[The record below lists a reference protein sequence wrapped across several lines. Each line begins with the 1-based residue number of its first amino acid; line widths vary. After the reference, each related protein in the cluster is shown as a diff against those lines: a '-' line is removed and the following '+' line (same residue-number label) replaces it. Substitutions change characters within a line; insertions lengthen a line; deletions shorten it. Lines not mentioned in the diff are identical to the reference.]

1 MAPVGGPSHDPKSA
15 NCANN
20 RMSDM
25 QIRLQ
30 VNGQPHTLTSP
41 SHRTL
46 LDALREELDLTGAK
60 RGCDRGECGS
70 CTVLLDGRPVYA
82 CITLV
87 GQVRGRSVLTVEGL
101 AFRQAQ
107 DDRESQLDPV
117 QQAFLDEDGGQC
129 GYCTPGFLMSARALL
144 DANPHPTDAEI
155 REALSGNLCRCNAY
169 GRILQSVRTAAE
181 RG

>member
-1 MAPVGGPSHDPKSA
+1 
-15 NCANN
+15 
-20 RMSDM
+20 M

-30 VNGQPHTLTSP
+30 VNGQTHNLDIP
-41 SHRTL
+41 SHHSL
-46 LDALREELDLTGAK
+46 LDVLREELDLTGSK

-70 CTVLLDGRPVYA
+70 CTVLLGGKPVYS
-82 CITLV
+82 CITLAA
-87 GQVRGRSVLTVEGL
+87 QVRGRSVVTVEGL
-101 AFRQAQ
+101 AN
-107 DDRESQLDPV
+107 DGQLDPV

-129 GYCTPGFLMSARALL
+129 GSCTPGFLMSARALL
-144 DANPHPTDAEI
+144 DTNPNPTDAEI

>member
-1 MAPVGGPSHDPKSA
+1 MPETE
-15 NCANN
+15 
-20 RMSDM
+20 
-25 QIRLQ
+25 LQ
-30 VNGQPHTLTSP
+30 LKVNGRLHTLNAP
-41 SHRTL
+41 GHRSL
-46 LDALREELDLTGAK
+46 LDALREDLDLTGAK

-87 GQVRGRSVLTVEGL
+87 GQVRGRSVVTVEGL
-101 AFRQAQ
+101 A
-107 DDRESQLDPV
+107 LDARLDAV

-129 GYCTPGFLMSARALL
+129 GFCTPGFLMAARALL
-144 DANPHPTDAEI
+144 DANPDPDDGEI

>member
-1 MAPVGGPSHDPKSA
+1 
-15 NCANN
+15 
-20 RMSDM
+20 MSDSP
-25 QIRLQ
+25 IHLE
-30 VNGQPHTLTSP
+30 VNGQPHDLTAP

-46 LDALREELDLTGAK
+46 LDVLREDLDLTGSK

-70 CTVLLDGRPVYA
+70 CTVLLNGKPVYS
-82 CITLV
+82 CITLLA
-87 GQVRGRSVLTVEGL
+87 QVRGRSVVTVEGL
-101 AFRQAQ
+101 AN
-107 DDRESQLDPV
+107 DGQLDTV

-144 DANPHPTDAEI
+144 DANPRPTDAEI

>member
-1 MAPVGGPSHDPKSA
+1 
-15 NCANN
+15 
-20 RMSDM
+20 M

-30 VNGQPHTLTSP
+30 VNGQTHNLDIP
-41 SHRTL
+41 SHHSL
-46 LDALREELDLTGAK
+46 LDVLREELDLTGSK

-70 CTVLLDGRPVYA
+70 CTVLLGGKPVYS
-82 CITLV
+82 CITLAA
-87 GQVRGRSVLTVEGL
+87 QVRGRSIVTVEGL
-101 AFRQAQ
+101 AN
-107 DDRESQLDPV
+107 DGQLDPV

-144 DANPHPTDAEI
+144 DTNPNPTDAEI

>member
-1 MAPVGGPSHDPKSA
+1 MPDVDVQL
-15 NCANN
+15 N
-20 RMSDM
+20 
-25 QIRLQ
+25 
-30 VNGQPHTLTSP
+30 VNEQAYSLKVP

-46 LDALREELDLTGAK
+46 LDVLRDELDLTGAK

-87 GQVRGRSVLTVEGL
+87 GQVRGRKVLTVEGL
-101 AFRQAQ
+101 ASDGR
-107 DDRESQLDPV
+107 LDPV

-129 GYCTPGFLMSARALL
+129 GYCTPGFLMSTRALL
-144 DANPHPTDAEI
+144 EANPQPNDDEI

-169 GRILQSVRTAAE
+169 GRILQSVRTASE

>member
-1 MAPVGGPSHDPKSA
+1 
-15 NCANN
+15 
-20 RMSDM
+20 M
-25 QIRLQ
+25 QIRLE
-30 VNGQPHTLTSP
+30 VNGQTHELTIP
-41 SHRTL
+41 SHHSL
-46 LDALREELDLTGAK
+46 LDVLREEFDLTGSK

-70 CTVLLDGRPVYA
+70 CTVLLDGKPVYS
-82 CITLV
+82 CITLAA
-87 GQVRGRSVLTVEGL
+87 QVRGRSVVTVEGL
-101 AFRQAQ
+101 SR
-107 DDRESQLDPV
+107 DGRLDPV

-144 DANPHPTDAEI
+144 DANPNPTDAEI

>member
-1 MAPVGGPSHDPKSA
+1 MSA
-15 NCANN
+15 I
-20 RMSDM
+20 
-25 QIRLQ
+25 QIRLE
-30 VNGQPHTLTSP
+30 VNGQTHNLDIP
-41 SHRTL
+41 SHRSL
-46 LDALREELDLTGAK
+46 LDVLREELDLTGSK

-70 CTVLLDGRPVYA
+70 CTVLLNGKPVYS

-87 GQVRGRSVLTVEGL
+87 AQVRGRSVVTVEGL
-101 AFRQAQ
+101 AN
-107 DDRESQLDPV
+107 DGQLDPV

-129 GYCTPGFLMSARALL
+129 GFCTPGFLMSARALL